1 MCTRANPSR
10 CCRGTAGTLSP
21 DILLPGSPAQSLGS
35 PQEVPLLC
43 LQHRPPVPQ
52 LPPGHSCL
60 GRCSSLLAPPPRL
73 QPRPLDFTAR
83 LRRDPVGTEGTVA
96 LSAEHLAAQ
105 VLMGP
110 LSLLPVQ
117 PRLDDS
123 FPPLQPHWPSAAPP
137 ARPPLSLGLWAAV
150 GPGACPLPVLLG
162 PPQNLPSERRWRTRM
177 AHRPSALARG
187 P

>member
-1 MCTRANPSR
+1 MHQGKSLP
-10 CCRGTAGTLSP
+10 
-21 DILLPGSPAQSLGS
+21 LLPRDGWHAQPRHSPPRESCPEPGLPSGSATALPAAQAPS
-35 PQEVPLLC
+35 PPA
-43 LQHRPPVPQ
+43 
-52 LPPGHSCL
+52 PPGHSCL